1 MVDGRLLAL
10 ETMRPMRFGSL
21 GSPEELGLLDERM
34 ALLDV
39 LSLRDDDDG
48 LVLSE
53 STAYRT
59 QDIVVKIFPDCRT

>member
-1 MVDGRLLAL
+1 
-10 ETMRPMRFGSL
+10 MRPVRFGSL

-39 LSLRDDDDG
+39 LPLRDDDAG

-59 QDIVVKIFPDCRT
+59 QGVAAVRSSLITVEMISW

>member
-1 MVDGRLLAL
+1 
-10 ETMRPMRFGSL
+10 MRPARLGSL

-39 LSLRDDDDG
+39 LPLRDDDAG

-53 STAYRT
+53 STVYMT
-59 QDIVVKIFPDCRT
+59 QGTSVRSSLITV